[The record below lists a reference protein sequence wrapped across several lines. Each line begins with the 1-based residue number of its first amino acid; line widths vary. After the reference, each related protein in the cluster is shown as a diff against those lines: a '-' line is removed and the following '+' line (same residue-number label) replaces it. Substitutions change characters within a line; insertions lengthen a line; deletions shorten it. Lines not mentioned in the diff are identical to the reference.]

1 MTYERLLVERKAPY
15 AIITLHEPDKRN
27 PFSPTLVREMTEALN
42 AFAAD
47 DEVLV
52 AHAPCSG
59 RVAKLFPGG
68 HGVAIESAAGAILLH
83 LGLDTVALKGAGLS
97 ARVGDGD
104 RIEVGQPL
112 VELQAAHIR
121 AGGTSLLTP
130 IVAIEGQ
137 RVELLVPEGG
147 QVQAG
152 DPLLSVYPS
161 ASQGI

>member
-1 MTYERLLVERKAPY
+1 MAESVTLLAPF
-15 AIITLHEPDKRN
+15 AGRVVPLADLPD
-27 PFSPTLVREMTEALN
+27 PVFAQALMGPGVALDPADEA
-42 AFAAD
+42 
-47 DEVLV
+47 VLV
-52 AHAPCSG
+52 AHAPCSR

>member
-1 MTYERLLVERKAPY
+1 MAESVTLLAPF
-15 AIITLHEPDKRN
+15 AGRVVPLADLPD
-27 PFSPTLVREMTEALN
+27 PVFAQALMGPGV
-42 AFAAD
+42 ALDPAD
-47 DEVLV
+47 AEVLV

>member
-1 MTYERLLVERKAPY
+1 MAESVTLLAPF
-15 AIITLHEPDKRN
+15 AGRIVPLADLPD
-27 PFSPTLVREMTEALN
+27 PVFAQALMGLGV
-42 AFAAD
+42 ALDPAD

-161 ASQGI
+161 APQGI

>member
-1 MTYERLLVERKAPY
+1 VAESVTLLAPF
-15 AIITLHEPDKRN
+15 AGRVVPLADLPD
-27 PFSPTLVREMTEALN
+27 PVFAQALMGPGV
-42 AFAAD
+42 ALDPAD

-112 VELQAAHIR
+112 VELQVAHIR